1 MYMKKNVELSDYSTF
16 KIGGKARYLIKVG
29 SKKELEEIIEKA
41 LKEKMPFFVLGGG
54 SNTLISD
61 KGFDG
66 LAIIFKNEKP
76 DILLKKEE
84 IIEVESS
91 ALLSFLVNRLDSFTG
106 LEWAVGIP
114 GTLGGA
120 INGNAG
126 AFGQSISDCVER
138 VEVLDV
144 SKGRPEKKEFEKKD
158 CQFDYRSSVFKNNP
172 QLIILSADLKLKKDD
187 KQKIKERIKENKEK
201 RRVQP
206 QGFSLG
212 SVFKNYYGELDKTII
227 KKYPQLKQFQD
238 KNGFVSAGFLI
249 EECGLKGMRIGDA
262 EISPQHANFII
273 NLGKAKS
280 ENVLKLISLIKKE
293 VKKKFLI
300 DLEEEIQ
307 IFPLSTI
314 DK

>member
-1 MYMKKNVELSDYSTF
+1 
-16 KIGGKARYLIKVG
+16 
-29 SKKELEEIIEKA
+29 
-41 LKEKMPFFVLGGG
+41 
-54 SNTLISD
+54 
-61 KGFDG
+61 
-66 LAIIFKNEKP
+66 
-76 DILLKKEE
+76 
-84 IIEVESS
+84 
-91 ALLSFLVNRLDSFTG
+91 
-106 LEWAVGIP
+106 
-114 GTLGGA
+114 
-120 INGNAG
+120 
-126 AFGQSISDCVER
+126 
-138 VEVLDV
+138 
-144 SKGRPEKKEFEKKD
+144 
-158 CQFDYRSSVFKNNP
+158 
-172 QLIILSADLKLKKDD
+172 LIILSADLKLKKDD

-238 KNGFVSAGFLI
+238 KNGFISAGFLI

>member
-1 MYMKKNVELSDYSTF
+1 MKKNVELSDYSSF
-16 KIGGKARYLIKVG
+16 KIGGRARYLIKIG
-29 SKKELEEIIEKA
+29 DKKELEKAIEKA
-41 LKEKMPFFVLGGG
+41 LKEKIPFFVLGGG

-61 KGFDG
+61 KDFDG
-66 LAIIFKNEKP
+66 LVIVFKNEKP
-76 DILLKKEE
+76 DISIKEKG
-84 IIEVESS
+84 IIEVEAS
-91 ALLSFLVNRLDSFTG
+91 ALLSFLVNRLDNFTG

-126 AFGQSISDCVER
+126 AFGHSISDCIEK

-144 SKGRPEKKEFEKKD
+144 SKGKIEKRKLEKKD
-158 CQFDYRSSVFKNNP
+158 CQFGYRTSIFKNNP
-172 QLIILSADLKLKKDD
+172 QLIILSAELKLKKDE
-187 KQKIKERIKENKEK
+187 KEKIKERIKENKEK
-201 RRVQP
+201 RKVHP

-212 SVFKNYYGELDKTII
+212 SIFKNYYGELDKTII
-227 KKYPQLKQFQD
+227 KKYPQLKQFQE
-238 KNGFVSAGFLI
+238 KNGFISAGLLI
-249 EECGLKGMRIGDA
+249 EEAGLKGIRIGDA
-262 EISPQHANFII
+262 EISSEHANFII